1 MYWKEK
7 NKYKFLIGI
16 SAGRDNLRIMD
27 VERRIILKRILNT
40 GD

>member
-7 NKYKFLIGI
+7 YTYKFLIEI
-16 SAGRDNLRIMD
+16 SAGREILRIIG

-40 GD
+40 GA